1 MKFSTRQDIEAPA
14 EFVFERFADFEGLER
29 QAMRRGIDVKRK
41 SPSQPRGVGA
51 GWTLK
56 VPFRGKLRDL
66 AVEISYPDVDALIQH
81 GAAALEEM
89 KQLEILTGT
98 RLPAEGATQ

>member
-1 MKFSTRQDIEAPA
+1 MNFLELNPITARLLEAIEKNG
-14 EFVFERFADFEGLER
+14 EGKSGADL
-29 QAMRRGIDVKRK
+29 
-41 SPSQPRGVGA
+41 
-51 GWTLK
+51 
-56 VPFRGKLRDL
+56 LRDL

-98 RLPAEGATQ
+98 RSPA